1 MRNRVSDDHQRF
13 PIDRREV
20 SACGAQRMAQ
30 QPDDDPGLQIAILN
44 ADHIDCDSVERR
56 DSVSKGITWTH
67 WT

>member
-1 MRNRVSDDHQRF
+1 MITNVF
-13 PIDRREV
+13 PFDRREV

-30 QPDDDPGLQIAILN
+30 QPDDDPGLQIAILD